1 MIFIL
6 GPCVIE
12 NFELLDKIA
21 KVINSLQKKYP
32 QSTFIFK
39 ASFDKAN
46 RTSLKSFRGPGLE
59 LGLYYLKLIKDK
71 YNLLITTDVHESCQI
86 EKVSNVVDII
96 QIPAFLCRQ
105 TDLLVEAGKTK
116 KIVNI
121 KKGQFMA
128 PWDMEYA
135 YEKAKVSGAK
145 EVWITERGYIFGY
158 NNLVVDFRSFLIMK
172 KFADKVIFDA
182 THSVQLPGGGKGKSS
197 GQREFVYPLALS
209 ASLHVDGIFAEVH
222 PEPEKALSDGPNML
236 HLKDLENFVEDIIN
250 LSNFKFNLNYF
261 KGESKS

>member
-1 MIFIL
+1 MIYIL

-12 NFELLDKIA
+12 SFEILELVAQKI
-21 KVINSLQKKYP
+21 KDLQERFKDIK
-32 QSTFIFK
+32 FIFK

-59 LGLYYLKLIKDK
+59 LGLYYLKQIKDK
-71 YNLLITTDVHESCQI
+71 YNLLITTDVHETWQI
-86 EKVSNVVDII
+86 EKVNKVVDII
-96 QIPAFLCRQ
+96 QIPALLCRQ
-105 TDLLVEAGKTK
+105 TDLLVESGKTG

-128 PWDMEYA
+128 PWDMKYA

-172 KFADKVIFDA
+172 EFADKVIYDA
-182 THSVQLPGGGKGKSS
+182 THSIQLPSAGQGKSA
-197 GQREFVYPLALS
+197 GQREFAYPLALS
-209 ASLHVDGIFAEVH
+209 AVLHVDGIFAEVH
-222 PEPEKALSDGPNML
+222 PNPDKALSDGPNML
-236 HLKDLENFVEDIIN
+236 PLSMLEKFVVNTYKLKKYKEELEKVDEN
-250 LSNFKFNLNYF
+250 K
-261 KGESKS
+261 